1 MSKVRRGIPESIF
14 WGREARAEID
24 GAAPSGSGLPTP
36 KGLDCRRA
44 EVFIYV
50 HNLFITTLGVFTTLA
65 HLQDRIRK

>member
-1 MSKVRRGIPESIF
+1 VAKLKYGEVYLN

-36 KGLDCRRA
+36 KGLGFRRA

-50 HNLFITTLGVFTTLA
+50 HNLFITTLGVFTILA
-65 HLQDRIRK
+65 HLQGKVRT